1 MRGSCHHPT
10 LLVRYL
16 CAHRTPSSR
25 PFQGNQTAAT
35 VEWPDGGKMASVT
48 GKTVQLEVVLQ
59 ECFPVVADSLAE
71 RQCGDSAE
79 LQTAAKDMVAK
90 LGRVATQQTT
100 RRARA
105 PPKPS
110 RTSRMKRPPRRTRGP
125 PSTIALRRRRAS
137 GAP

>member
-1 MRGSCHHPT
+1 M
-10 LLVRYL
+10 
-16 CAHRTPSSR
+16 SSR
-25 PFQGNQTAAT
+25 GPMRPRSTKTPAAASRNEKSQLAT
-35 VEWPDGGKMASVT
+35 RAAMLISGGKFENVKSLREKDTT
-48 GKTVQLEVVLQ
+48 GE
-59 ECFPVVADSLAE
+59 FADVDDQTIRARL
-71 RQCGDSAE
+71 RRIGDSAE

-137 GAP
+137 GAS